1 MKRYGEPKPS
11 LQRIQLNAQVSELE
25 IDLQPPR
32 VIVVTGLTRDKRVR
46 QWHLKITDNQKLSL
60 L

>member
-1 MKRYGEPKPS
+1 MKRDVESKPH

-32 VIVVTGLTRDKRVR
+32 LIIVTGLTKDKRVKR
-46 QWHLKITDNQKLSL
+46 WHLKITNNQKLL
-60 L
+60 LV